1 MKTLLLQNK
10 QFLFYCVIG
19 ASGVALDFGIYTA
32 LVKNNLLVYQAANA
46 AGYGSGTL
54 FSFIFNARFNFCVKD
69 KIALRLASFFGIAFL
84 GWIASAALLN
94 LLIGRYGLDKYHSK
108 LAALVVIVFLQYN
121 LNRLLSFRRV
131 N

>member
-94 LLIGRYGLDKYHSK
+94 LLIGRYGRP
-108 LAALVVIVFLQYN
+108 VIAIRWGRQ
-121 LNRLLSFRRV
+121 SAHRRTRRRIA
-131 N
+131 NNSSPIASG